1 MEVPKGHMYGEK
13 RGEKGG
19 QEQEGKHVSLK
30 GALEWERNLK
40 KNPRK
45 S

>member
-1 MEVPKGHMYGEK
+1 MEVPNGHMYGEK
-13 RGEKGG
+13 SGEKEG
-19 QEQEGKHVSLK
+19 QMQKGKHVSLK

-40 KNPRK
+40 KNPWK